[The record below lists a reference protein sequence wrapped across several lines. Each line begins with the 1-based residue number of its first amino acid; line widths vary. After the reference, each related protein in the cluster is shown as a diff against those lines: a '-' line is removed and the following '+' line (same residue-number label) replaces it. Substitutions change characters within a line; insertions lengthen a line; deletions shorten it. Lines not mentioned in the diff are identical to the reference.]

1 MIPRPDLPSGYRLHA
16 LESIDSTNDEA
27 RRLAGSGAADRTV
40 VVAAIQT
47 AGHGRRGR
55 SWVSPRGNVF
65 CSILLR
71 PAGPPA
77 SLAQLTF
84 VAALAT
90 ADAIAAMG
98 VPARSVTLKWPNDV
112 LLNGGKVAGILLEG
126 SWQQGA
132 SDGWVVIGI
141 GINLAHHPDG
151 LPYPVTSV
159 ASAGGATGLDR
170 CLGSLV
176 AAIEVWLGR
185 WEKQGFAPIRAAWW
199 DRANDRFGPIR
210 VKLDDSELEGRFA
223 GIDHDGALILER
235 PDGERRRIMAG
246 DVLSARP
253 AGQPVGQPAGQK
265 VD

>member
-1 MIPRPDLPSGYRLHA
+1 MIPRPDLPPGYRLHA

-27 RRLAGSGAADRTV
+27 RRLAETGAADRTV
-40 VVAAIQT
+40 VVAATQT

-77 SLAQLTF
+77 SFAQLTF
-84 VAALAT
+84 VAALAA
-90 ADAIAAMG
+90 ADTVTAMG

-126 SWQQGA
+126 SWPQGA
-132 SDGWVVIGI
+132 GQGWVVIGI

-159 ASAGGATGLDR
+159 AAAGGGTGLDQ

-176 AAIEVWLGR
+176 AAIEAWLGR
-185 WEKQGFAPIRAAWW
+185 WERQGFEPIRTAWW
-199 DRANDRFGPIR
+199 DRAHDRFGPIR
-210 VKLDDSELEGRFA
+210 VKFDDSELEGRFA

-253 AGQPVGQPAGQK
+253 AGGK